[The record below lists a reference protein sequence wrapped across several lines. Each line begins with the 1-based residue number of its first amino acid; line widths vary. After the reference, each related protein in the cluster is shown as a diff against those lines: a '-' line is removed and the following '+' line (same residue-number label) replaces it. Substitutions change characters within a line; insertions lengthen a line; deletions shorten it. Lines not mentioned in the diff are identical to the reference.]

1 MTIQQ
6 LKYAITISE
15 VGSLNRASEVLYVS
29 QPSLSS
35 AVRSLEEDLGIT
47 IFSRGG
53 KGVALTND
61 VVATVVDKTL
71 TMPARWW
78 PSTSGCWTSTARA
91 AR

>member
-35 AVRSLEEDLGIT
+35 A
-47 IFSRGG
+47 FSM
-53 KGVALTND
+53 A
-61 VVATVVDKTL
+61 AT
-71 TMPARWW
+71 
-78 PSTSGCWTSTARA
+78 S
-91 AR
+91 